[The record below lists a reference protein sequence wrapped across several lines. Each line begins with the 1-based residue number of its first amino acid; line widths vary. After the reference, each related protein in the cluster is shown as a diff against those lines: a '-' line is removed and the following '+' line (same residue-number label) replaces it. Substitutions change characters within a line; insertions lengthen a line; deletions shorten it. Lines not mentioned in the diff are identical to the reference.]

1 MKRTIVILLALL
13 LVASLLPSAI
23 AAREDPRSE
32 RLKALSDASQP
43 NKVLTT
49 SAKTGKASA
58 ERRRVEDFR
67 KVQQEKGSQ
76 AYSGAVTTTEKAKMS
91 ETTAPVG
98 SAERRQQLLD
108 AKLKVV
114 EASKQRRAARTA
126 AP

>member
-32 RLKALSDASQP
+32 RLKALSEASQP
-43 NKVLTT
+43 SKILTA

-76 AYSGAVTTTEKAKMS
+76 AYSGTVTTTEKAKMS
-91 ETTAPVG
+91 EVTAPVG

-108 AKLKVV
+108 AKLKVI